1 MDAYFDASSPLR
13 RVIRESAVAFSGP
26 RALLMQA
33 AHPVA
38 FAGFFAHTGALDDP
52 YGRLN
57 RTADVM
63 NTIAFGTRRDADRA
77 TARVRAMHRRVRGTI
92 DADAGRFA
100 AGTPYAADDPE
111 LLLWILATLADS
123 ALLVYP
129 RLVGRLDRDEQDAVW
144 RDYRVV
150 GRLFGLEEGDMPRT
164 IADFRDYVDGV
175 VRHDLHVT
183 PDARD
188 LGKEIV
194 LRPPVPV
201 WARGLLE
208 LVNQVTV
215 GLLPATVRRG
225 YGLSWDPAR
234 AAALKVGGEYVR
246 RVVVPLLPDR
256 LRVIGVARDAERG
269 VLYVPTYRRLRAA
282 A

>member
-1 MDAYFDASSPLR
+1 MDGYFDESSALR
-13 RVIRESAVAFSGP
+13 RVIRETAVAFSGP

-63 NTIAFGTRRDADRA
+63 NTVAFGTRRDADRA
-77 TARVRAMHRRVRGTI
+77 TARVRAMHRRVRGATSE
-92 DADAGRFA
+92 AAGRFP
-100 AGTPYAADDPE
+100 AGTPYAADDPQ
-111 LLLWILATLADS
+111 LLLWILATLTDS

-129 RLVGRLDRDEQDAVW
+129 RLVGPLDRDEQDAVW

-150 GRLFGLEEGDMPRT
+150 GRLFGLEEADMPRS
-164 IADFRDYVDGV
+164 IEDFREYVAAT
-175 VRHDLHVT
+175 VRHDLFVT
-183 PDARD
+183 PEARE
-188 LGKEIV
+188 LGKQIV
-194 LRPPVPV
+194 LRPPVPF

-208 LVNQVTV
+208 LSNQVTV
-215 GLLPATVRRG
+215 GLLPPSVRRG

-234 AAALKVGGEYVR
+234 AAALRVGGEYVR

-256 LRVIGVARDAERG
+256 LRVVGVAREAEQG
-269 VLYVPTYRRLRAA
+269 VVYVPSARRLRAA